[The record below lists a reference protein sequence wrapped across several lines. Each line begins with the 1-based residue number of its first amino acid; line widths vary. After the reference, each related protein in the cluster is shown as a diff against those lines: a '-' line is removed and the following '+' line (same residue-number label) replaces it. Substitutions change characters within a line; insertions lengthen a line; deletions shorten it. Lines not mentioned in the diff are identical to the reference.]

1 MKEMVHERQN
11 SQKVERHDL
20 FTTLL
25 DANTNEAGDD
35 TLTENE
41 LISKSPLTASRMRP
55 HELLIVMQATFSFSY
70 LPDMR
75 CVPYIT
81 FIPTN
86 KQLSD
91 DCAHTL
97 LCICTFGV
105 IPRRTG
111 EVIPTYQIYYTRWS
125 DSRTSIFVSGF
136 RKMQA
141 EGSLPDLR
149 RNASFRVFDGVS
161 RLSIA
166 DSLIIDSI

>member
-41 LISKSPLTASRMRP
+41 LISEPPLYSVL
-55 HELLIVMQATFSFSY
+55 HELLIVTQAIFSFSY

-81 FIPTN
+81 FIPFI
-86 KQLSD
+86 KPFLD

-97 LCICTFGV
+97 LCLCTVGL
-105 IPRRTG
+105 IPRRTR

-125 DSRTSIFVSGF
+125 HSRMSIFVSDF
-136 RKMQA
+136 
-141 EGSLPDLR
+141 
-149 RNASFRVFDGVS
+149 
-161 RLSIA
+161 
-166 DSLIIDSI
+166 